1 MSTILDV
8 PKNIAIPPTSS
19 PISAATPA
27 VTPAQL
33 LSGLGGVIGSDFRA
47 TQNQLVFVEY
57 NKGELSA
64 LNLFSPSTV
73 VSSGA
78 TTLKGTFVFDLDTG
92 VQGGPQA
99 NADIWWDQ
107 ETTVNRRMVPQNN
120 AALLNLGVTSFAG
133 ITANNLEVLTYSTT
147 PIDGSNDANN
157 KLVSGDIFAV
167 RTTQG
172 NYAKVQVVTYG
183 YDLKIQWVT
192 YKLLSGYVVLGNGY
206 SNPEDVKVSA
216 DGLHAYVTERS
227 GDFVKVTLS
236 AANRGSATLIAS
248 GMNAPQQIALDEA
261 HNSAYVV
268 EYAEAGQLWRINLM
282 TGAKNAILSNLNF
295 AVGVVL
301 SSDLAFAYISEQTTG
316 ADGGRVSRFRLS
328 DGSRQAVVTGLTAPF
343 DLTWA
348 DPAETSLFVTERD
361 PANRVTRI
369 DTNTGISNVVS
380 TVGFRPSS
388 VSCAGASRI
397 LVCCDQVIQ
406 SLDLVPYQASGP
418 LLMEIGFIPYTD
430 ILANGLAD
438 TSSDPG
444 AHYPVKNVPFG
455 GTLPLMVNH
464 ERAANDGAAY
474 YRIKIDGVV
483 RMDTWTDDKWNGTS
497 FVTQTMTPLVV
508 NGQPGYYPVRP
519 VSDLLLWL
527 HPALGTL
534 TDSTNLSNGLHT
546 IDAEF
551 IDSAGHLIETS
562 NAVTIHVDNNTCSAA
577 LFTPTLNGQSADP
590 NCGLLRYTGANSMP
604 VNMALTG
611 THPNG
616 FATYSFQVVKG
627 VNQVLGVGGPVPAL
641 SPVTSP
647 ASTLLGSCTIA
658 GFGEYLYV
666 AATANN
672 GWSRQSQYDASSAL
686 AFVLAP

>member
-1 MSTILDV
+1 
-8 PKNIAIPPTSS
+8 
-19 PISAATPA
+19 
-27 VTPAQL
+27 
-33 LSGLGGVIGSDFRA
+33 
-47 TQNQLVFVEY
+47 
-57 NKGELSA
+57 
-64 LNLFSPSTV
+64 
-73 VSSGA
+73 
-78 TTLKGTFVFDLDTG
+78 
-92 VQGGPQA
+92 
-99 NADIWWDQ
+99 
-107 ETTVNRRMVPQNN
+107 
-120 AALLNLGVTSFAG
+120 
-133 ITANNLEVLTYSTT
+133 
-147 PIDGSNDANN
+147 
-157 KLVSGDIFAV
+157 
-167 RTTQG
+167 
-172 NYAKVQVVTYG
+172 
-183 YDLKIQWVT
+183 
-192 YKLLSGYVVLGNGY
+192 
-206 SNPEDVKVSA
+206 
-216 DGLHAYVTERS
+216 
-227 GDFVKVTLS
+227 
-236 AANRGSATLIAS
+236 
-248 GMNAPQQIALDEA
+248 MNAPQQIALDEA

-268 EYAEAGQLWRINLM
+268 EYAETGQLWRINLM
-282 TGAKNAILSNLNF
+282 TGAKTAMLSNLNF

-301 SSDLAFAYISEQTTG
+301 SADLAFAYISEQTTG
-316 ADGGRVSRFRLS
+316 AEGGRISRFRLS
-328 DGSRQAVVTGLTAPF
+328 DGSRQTVVAGLTSPF

-361 PANRVTRI
+361 PANRITRI
-369 DTNTGISNVVS
+369 DTTAGTLNVVS
-380 TVGFRPSS
+380 GVGFRPSS

-406 SLDLVPYQASGP
+406 SLDLVPFQASGP

-455 GTLPLMVNH
+455 GTLPLMINH

-474 YRIKIDGVV
+474 YRVRIDGVV

-497 FVTQTMTPLVV
+497 YVTQTMTPLVV

-519 VSDLLLWL
+519 VSELLLWL

-534 TDSTNLSNGLHT
+534 TDSANLSDGLHT

-551 IDSAGHLIETS
+551 IDSTGHLIETS
-562 NAVTIHVDNNTCSAA
+562 NAVTIHVDNSQCNAA
-577 LFTPTLNGQSADP
+577 LFTPTLNGKSADP

-604 VNMALTG
+604 VNMAITG
-611 THPNG
+611 THPSG